1 MKNGILEI
9 DVLFSSGEKGAQSV
23 TDRTSIKR
31 AYLIR
36 WTNGPH

>member
-1 MKNGILEI
+1 MKNGISEI
-9 DVLFSSGEKGAQSV
+9 DVASSSGEKGAQSL
-23 TDRTSIKR
+23 TDLASIKR